1 MKLNIGRCESPKK
14 FAELVA
20 SVVEIPSTITVV
32 DSSTGLLNE
41 GKENQHP
48 WGNLIGVNS
57 ELYDKLASI
66 GQEKLCPTIKIKLKN
81 YNGEVLDSYIG
92 CEISFSNYE
101 VAFNL
106 DKFKQ
111 PTGLDLVLKPSD
123 ILVNKGENDYD

>member
-1 MKLNIGRCESPKK
+1 MVLKIGLCESPKK

-20 SVVEIPSTITVV
+20 SVVEIPSTIMIV
-32 DSSTGLLNE
+32 DSSTGLLNK
-41 GKENQHP
+41 GTENQRP

-57 ELYDKLASI
+57 ELYDQLASI

-81 YNGEVLDSYIG
+81 YNDEPLDSYIG
-92 CEISFSNYE
+92 CEITFSNYE

-111 PTGLDLVLKPSD
+111 PIGLDLVIKLSD
-123 ILVNKGENDYD
+123 IIVN

>member
-1 MKLNIGRCESPKK
+1 MALKIGLCESPKK

-20 SVVEIPSTITVV
+20 SVVEIPSSITIV

-41 GKENQHP
+41 GTENQRP

-66 GQEKLCPTIKIKLKN
+66 GQEKLCPTFKIKLKS
-81 YNGEVLDSYIG
+81 YSGEVLNTYIG

-101 VAFNL
+101 VAFIL

-111 PTGLDLVLKPSD
+111 PIGLALVLELNN
-123 ILVNKGENDYD
+123 ITIN